1 MATKKEIAEHLK
13 IALSEIGNIEPWF
26 DKAVDAWV
34 FSHENYPVEYGGET
48 KAEVIKNY
56 PKYLREFIG
65 HRLEGKVSSS
75 NEKETKGWGG
85 MREGA
90 GRPIG
95 SNGAYPTVQIRVPE
109 DIANWLRQPMMMQM
123 IRQML
128 EGYGKSV
135 HEKRHH

>member
-48 KAEVIKNY
+48 KEEVIKNY
-56 PKYLREFIG
+56 RKYLREFIA
-65 HRLEGKVSSS
+65 HRLDGKVSSS